1 MNKIKTYGTIVFDV
15 EDKTNKHKL
24 QSSWKKTAFVLIGD
38 DSCQYYSWFLKKRY
52 NIILNQP
59 LRLSH
64 ISFINDSM
72 HDLTQKGEILENL
85 ALERWEKCKQKWNDK
100 QIQIILDLNPKTDN
114 RSWWLNIPQDE
125 RDLLHSIRAEVGLGK
140 PHFGLH
146 MSIGYANEN
155 NIYQSTYIHSLIKN
169 GFIK

>member
-15 EDKTNKHKL
+15 EDKTNKHKS

-72 HDLTQKGEILENL
+72 RDLTQNGEISEEL
-85 ALERWEKCKQKWNDK
+85 ALEYWEQCKQKWDGK
-100 QIQIILDLNPKTDN
+100 EIQIVLDLNPKTDD

-125 RDLLHSIRAEVGLGK
+125 RDLLHAIRAEVGLGR

-146 MSIGYANEN
+146 MSLGYANEN
-155 NIYQSTYIHSLIKN
+155 NIYHSMYIHSLIKN